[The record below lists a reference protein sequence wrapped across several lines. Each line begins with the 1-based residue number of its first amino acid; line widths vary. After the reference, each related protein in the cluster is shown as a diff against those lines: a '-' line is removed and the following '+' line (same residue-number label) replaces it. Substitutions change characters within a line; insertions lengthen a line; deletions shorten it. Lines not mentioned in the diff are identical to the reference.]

1 MAKTSRCP
9 FLTVQSYEYFLIW
22 PNFLQLF
29 LCRFLQRHK
38 SILICRRLA
47 VYAFIISLFSLPV
60 TLRIRLEA
68 GIGQCTTAASGFLS
82 LPEKAQSH
90 PYHSSDDK
98 YGHERILYGEVYVY
112 CKCHYFFFFFGDD
125 SSGLPILRFELSFKT
140 FIVISE
146 IICFNWDMN
155 SPAL

>member
-1 MAKTSRCP
+1 MVSFPLIRIQSSVTYPDMLPPHKVRLNKKSTTLR
-9 FLTVQSYEYFLIW
+9 LTMIFKQPL
-22 PNFLQLF
+22 
-29 LCRFLQRHK
+29 
-38 SILICRRLA
+38 
-47 VYAFIISLFSLPV
+47 SLPV

-68 GIGQCTTAASGFLS
+68 GIGQCTTATSGFLS

-98 YGHERILYGEVYVY
+98 YGHKRILYGEVYVY
-112 CKCHYFFFFFGDD
+112 CKCHCFFFFFGDG

-146 IICFNWDMN
+146 IIRFNWDMN